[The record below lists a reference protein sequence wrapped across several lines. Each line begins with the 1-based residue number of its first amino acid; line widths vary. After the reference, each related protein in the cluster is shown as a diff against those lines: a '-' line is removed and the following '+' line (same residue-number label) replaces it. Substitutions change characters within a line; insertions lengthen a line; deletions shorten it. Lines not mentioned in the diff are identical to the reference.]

1 MDKWQTDYI
10 SGCKDRLPEGWIDN
24 LKEVGSIYGQ
34 RMV

>member
-24 LKEVGSIYGQ
+24 LEVGSIYGQ